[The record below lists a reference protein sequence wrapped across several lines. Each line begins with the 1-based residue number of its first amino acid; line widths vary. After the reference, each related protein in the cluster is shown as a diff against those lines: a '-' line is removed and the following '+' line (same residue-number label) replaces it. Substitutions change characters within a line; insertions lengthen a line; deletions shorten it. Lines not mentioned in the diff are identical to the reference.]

1 MKFSQVI
8 GQEDIKQQ
16 LKSMVHKDRL
26 PHALLLCGPGG
37 SGKMALGLSL
47 ASYLLCASR
56 TEEDSCGV
64 CPQCSM
70 INSLAHPDLHFSFP
84 VIKPQASSSDRK
96 MVSDDFISEWRE
108 MLLQSPYFTMDNW
121 LKKMKASNQQAIM
134 YVSESAEILRKL
146 SIKSSQ
152 GRYKV
157 SLIYL
162 PERMNDECANK
173 LLKIIEE
180 PPQKTIF
187 IMVSEKPEEILETIR
202 SRSQR
207 IDVPPI
213 NTKDIENALKE
224 RRGIDPDSARRISR
238 SSLGSWTQALEDLM
252 ADGERSMFF
261 DMFKQLMRL
270 CYSRKIK
277 DLKKWAEEASSFG
290 RERQNRMLSYFLK
303 LLRENFMYNFKN
315 PDIVYLSS
323 EEEEFAQR
331 FSPFINEVN
340 IIEISSLMSQA
351 MNDIARNANAKIV
364 FFDLSA
370 HIIVELKKKP

>member
-16 LKSMVHKDRL
+16 LKRMVHNDRL
-26 PHALLLCGPGG
+26 PHALLLCGPSG

-56 TEEDSCGV
+56 TLEDSCGV

-70 INSLAHPDLHFSFP
+70 INALAHPDLHFSFP
-84 VIKPQASSSDRK
+84 VIRPQGSSSDRK
-96 MVSDDFISEWRE
+96 MVSDDYISEWRE
-108 MLLQSPYFTMDNW
+108 MLSQSPYFTMDNW
-121 LKKMKASNQQAIM
+121 LKQMKASNQQAMI
-134 YVSESAEILRKL
+134 YVSESSEILRKL
-146 SIKSSQ
+146 SLKSSQ

-157 SLIYL
+157 SLIWQA
-162 PERMNDECANK
+162 ERMNDECANK

-180 PPQKTIF
+180 PPEKTIF
-187 IMVSEKPEEILETIR
+187 IMTSEKPEEILETIR

-213 NTKDIENALKE
+213 NIKDIENALIE

-238 SSLGSWTQALEDLM
+238 SSIGSWTQALEDLLL
-252 ADGERSMFF
+252 DGERPQFF

-270 CYSRKIK
+270 CYVRKIK
-277 DLKKWAEEASSFG
+277 ELKKWAEEVSSYG
-290 RERQNRMLSYFLK
+290 REKQKRMLSYFLK
-303 LLRENFMYNFKN
+303 LLRENFMYNLKV
-315 PDIVYLSS
+315 PDIVYLSRD
-323 EEEEFAQR
+323 EEEFAQR
-331 FSPFINEVN
+331 FSPYINEKN
-340 IIEISSLMSQA
+340 IIGISSLMNRA
-351 MNDIARNANAKIV
+351 MNDISQNANAKIV

-370 HIIVELKKKP
+370 HMIVELRKNT